1 MTTVRIAGAGVPDL
15 PPGSLTAVGLLC
27 SCFKVALSY
36 ILRFAAHPD
45 VGDRGDTS
53 MHKTVEGMAD
63 VTVVQPKVSGYPGL
77 DLPLFLLT

>member
-1 MTTVRIAGAGVPDL
+1 
-15 PPGSLTAVGLLC
+15 
-27 SCFKVALSY
+27 
-36 ILRFAAHPD
+36 
-45 VGDRGDTS
+45 